1 MRLAWNRDGP
11 FAFLSCARW
20 YSVAASGG
28 DGLLPQAAA
37 DGGQVAAG
45 ERLAGVLE
53 LAVKRTTVLL
63 LEFIRRPEWLR
74 AL

>member
-1 MRLAWNRDGP
+1 MAGTAAAHSHSLC
-11 FAFLSCARW
+11 CA
-20 YSVAASGG
+20 AAVLRCGCGG
-28 DGLLPQAAA
+28 DRRLPPQAAA
-37 DGGQVAAG
+37 GGGQVAAG

-53 LAVKRTTVLL
+53 LAVKRTSVLL

>member
-1 MRLAWNRDGP
+1 MPIGRNRGGP
-11 FAFLSCARW
+11 FAFFVLWETVLRCGF
-20 YSVAASGG
+20 VT
-28 DGLLPQAAA
+28 GLLPQAAA